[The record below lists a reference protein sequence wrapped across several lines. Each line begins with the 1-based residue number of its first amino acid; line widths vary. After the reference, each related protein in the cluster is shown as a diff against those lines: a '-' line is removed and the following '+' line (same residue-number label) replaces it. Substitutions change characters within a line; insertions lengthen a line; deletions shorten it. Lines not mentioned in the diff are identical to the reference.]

1 MIIHHVQEE
10 ALAHAMAVED
20 STEHSGEEQKRLT

>member
-10 ALAHAMAVED
+10 ALAQAMAGED
-20 STEHSGEEQKRLT
+20 STKHSGEEQKRRT